1 MRIAI
6 LAASSL
12 ALALAA
18 CGDTSDTKAA
28 SSPEE
33 IEAAMADTKTM
44 RPGQYEAEVE
54 FLEFDVPGMPAAA
67 IEQARAEMAKQT
79 ATKRSYCLTEAEA
92 ERSQQ
97 DRLREM
103 GNAQGDC
110 SFTRFTVDGEN
121 VDSALRCTGMPG
133 NASATITMAGT
144 MGDEGSDVN
153 VSTSLSNPA
162 VPAASA
168 SVKMRVQTRRVGECT
183 AASRAEAEAAA
194 AADRSAAPAAP
205 AR

>member
-6 LAASSL
+6 LAASAIALSL
-12 ALALAA
+12 TA
-18 CGDTSDTKAA
+18 CGDSADTGGTA
-28 SSPEE
+28 SPAE

-54 FLEFDVPGMPAAA
+54 FLEFNIPGMPAAA

-79 ATKRSYCLTEAEA
+79 ATKQSYCLTESEA
-92 ERSQQ
+92 QRSQQ
-97 DRLREM
+97 DRLKEM

-110 SFTRFTVDGEN
+110 TFARFTVDGED
-121 VDSALRCTGMPG
+121 VDSELRCTGMPG
-133 NASATITMAGT
+133 NATATITMAGT
-144 MGDEGSDVN
+144 MGEEVSDVR

-162 VPAASA
+162 MPAASA
-168 SVKMRVQTRRVGECT
+168 TVEMRVQTRRTGECT
-183 AASRAEAEAAA
+183 AASRAEAEATAA
-194 AADRSAAPAAP
+194 NRPAAPAAP